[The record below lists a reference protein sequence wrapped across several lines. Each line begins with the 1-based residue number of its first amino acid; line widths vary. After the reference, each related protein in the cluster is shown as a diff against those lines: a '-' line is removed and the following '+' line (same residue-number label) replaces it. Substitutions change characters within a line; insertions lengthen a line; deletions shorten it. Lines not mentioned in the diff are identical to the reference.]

1 MCAALYKARFQ
12 GEALVRRERGSEIR
26 ARSGKPQ
33 ERQKKEL
40 GSDQGPELK
49 AGMPHPR
56 QFSKKQ
62 IKVNLVSTLETA
74 RSSKMIHTVH
84 TFSNTRIRILGEFI
98 SSNLGLL

>member
-1 MCAALYKARFQ
+1 MSAGDSWVKFETGFLTK
-12 GEALVRRERGSEIR
+12 RG
-26 ARSGKPQ
+26 Q

-49 AGMPHPR
+49 AGMPHPQ